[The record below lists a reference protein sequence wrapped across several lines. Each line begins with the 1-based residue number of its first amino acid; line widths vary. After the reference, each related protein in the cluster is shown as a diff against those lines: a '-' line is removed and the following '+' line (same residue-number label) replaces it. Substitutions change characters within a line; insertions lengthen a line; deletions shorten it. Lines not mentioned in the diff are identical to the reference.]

1 MSIRLLLVDDEDLV
15 RFGLRTILDLTD
27 DIDVVGEASDGA
39 QAVSAA
45 RALRPEVVLM
55 DIRMPRVDGLAAT
68 RQILDQPDPPKVVIL
83 TTFHLDEYV
92 YSALQAGASGFLLKD
107 TPPRQ
112 IVTAIRAVA
121 GGSEMLS
128 PAVTRRLIA
137 EYVAPRDHPLRTESR
152 RKLALLSDRERDV
165 LTPIGRGL
173 SNADAAQSLLMSEA
187 TVKTYVSRML
197 TKLGLAN
204 RTQAAI
210 LAHEAGFTTEP
221 RTHPP
226 DADGNDRDI
235 LAGKVTAEHG

>member
-27 DIDVVGEASDGA
+27 DIDVVGEAADGA
-39 QAVSAA
+39 EAISAA

-55 DIRMPRVDGLAAT
+55 DVRMQRVDGLAAT
-68 RQILDQPDPPKVVIL
+68 RHILDQPDPPKVLIL

-92 YSALQAGASGFLLKD
+92 FSALQAGASGFLLKD

-112 IVTAIRAVA
+112 IAAAIRAVA
-121 GGSEMLS
+121 AGSEMLS

-137 EYVAPRDHPLRTESR
+137 EYVAPRDHPQRTESR

-165 LTPIGRGL
+165 LTLIGKGL
-173 SNADAAQSLLMSEA
+173 SNAEAAQNLFMSEA
-187 TVKTYVSRML
+187 TIKTYVSRML
-197 TKLGLAN
+197 TKLEFAN

-210 LAHEAGFTTEP
+210 LAHEAGLY
-221 RTHPP
+221 
-226 DADGNDRDI
+226 D
-235 LAGKVTAEHG
+235 

>member
-121 GGSEMLS
+121 AGSEMLS

-165 LTPIGRGL
+165 LTLIGRGL
-173 SNADAAQSLLMSEA
+173 SNADAAQNLFMSEA
-187 TVKTYVSRML
+187 TIKTYVSRML

-210 LAHEAGFTTEP
+210 LAHEAGLY
-221 RTHPP
+221 
-226 DADGNDRDI
+226 D
-235 LAGKVTAEHG
+235 

>member
-1 MSIRLLLVDDEDLV
+1 MNIRLLLVDDEDLV

-112 IVTAIRAVA
+112 IVAAIRAVA
-121 GGSEMLS
+121 AGSEMLS

-137 EYVAPRDHPLRTESR
+137 EYVAPRDHPQRIESR

-165 LTPIGRGL
+165 LTLIGRGL
-173 SNADAAQSLLMSEA
+173 SNADAAQNLFMSEA
-187 TVKTYVSRML
+187 TIKTYVSRML

-210 LAHEAGFTTEP
+210 LAHEAGLY
-221 RTHPP
+221 
-226 DADGNDRDI
+226 D
-235 LAGKVTAEHG
+235 

>member
-1 MSIRLLLVDDEDLV
+1 MTIRLLLVDDEDLV

-45 RALRPEVVLM
+45 RALRPDVVLM
-55 DIRMPRVDGLAAT
+55 DVRMPRVDGLAAT
-68 RQILDQPDPPKVVIL
+68 RQILDRPDPPKVVIL

-92 YSALQAGASGFLLKD
+92 FSALRAGASGFLLKD

-121 GGSEMLS
+121 AGSEMLS

-137 EYVAPRDHPLRTESR
+137 EYVAPRDHPQRTEAR

-165 LTPIGRGL
+165 LTLIGRGL
-173 SNADAAQSLLMSEA
+173 SNAEAAQNLFMSEA
-187 TVKTYVSRML
+187 TIKTYVSRML
-197 TKLGLAN
+197 TKLELAN

-210 LAHEAGFTTEP
+210 LAHEAGLYE
-221 RTHPP
+221 
-226 DADGNDRDI
+226 
-235 LAGKVTAEHG
+235 

>member
-15 RFGLRTILDLTD
+15 RFGLRTILDLSD

-112 IVTAIRAVA
+112 IVAAIRAVA
-121 GGSEMLS
+121 AGSEMLS

-137 EYVAPRDHPLRTESR
+137 EYVAPRDHPQRIESR

-165 LTPIGRGL
+165 LTLIGRGL
-173 SNADAAQSLLMSEA
+173 SNADAAQNLFMSEA
-187 TVKTYVSRML
+187 TIKTYVSRML

-210 LAHEAGFTTEP
+210 LAHEAGLY
-221 RTHPP
+221 
-226 DADGNDRDI
+226 D
-235 LAGKVTAEHG
+235 

>member
-1 MSIRLLLVDDEDLV
+1 MTIRLLLVDDEDLV

-39 QAVSAA
+39 QAVSAS
-45 RALRPEVVLM
+45 RALRPDVVLM
-55 DIRMPRVDGLAAT
+55 DVRMPRVDGLAAT
-68 RQILDQPDPPKVVIL
+68 RQILEQADPPKVVIL

-92 YSALQAGASGFLLKD
+92 FSALQAGASGFLLKD

-112 IVTAIRAVA
+112 IAAAIRAVA
-121 GGSEMLS
+121 AGSEMLS

-137 EYVAPRDHPLRTESR
+137 EYVAPRDHPQRIESR

-165 LTPIGRGL
+165 LTLIGRGL
-173 SNADAAQSLLMSEA
+173 SNAEAAQNLFMSEA
-187 TVKTYVSRML
+187 TIKTYVSRML

-210 LAHEAGFTTEP
+210 LAHEAGLY
-221 RTHPP
+221 
-226 DADGNDRDI
+226 D
-235 LAGKVTAEHG
+235 

>member
-1 MSIRLLLVDDEDLV
+1 MTIRLLLVDDEDLV
-15 RFGLRTILDLTD
+15 RFGLRTILDLSD
-27 DIDVVGEASDGA
+27 DIDVVGEAADGA
-39 QAVSAA
+39 QAISAA

-112 IVTAIRAVA
+112 IVAAIRAVA
-121 GGSEMLS
+121 AGSEMLS

-137 EYVAPRDHPLRTESR
+137 EYVTPRNHPQRTESR

-165 LTPIGRGL
+165 LTLIGRGL
-173 SNADAAQSLLMSEA
+173 SNADAAQNLFMSEA
-187 TVKTYVSRML
+187 TIKTYVSRML
-197 TKLGLAN
+197 TKLELTN

-210 LAHEAGFTTEP
+210 LAHEAGLY
-221 RTHPP
+221 
-226 DADGNDRDI
+226 D
-235 LAGKVTAEHG
+235 

>member
-92 YSALQAGASGFLLKD
+92 FSALQAGASGFLLKD

-112 IVTAIRAVA
+112 IVAAIRAVA
-121 GGSEMLS
+121 AGSEMLS

-137 EYVAPRDHPLRTESR
+137 EYVAPRDHPQRVESR

-165 LTPIGRGL
+165 LTLIGRGL
-173 SNADAAQSLLMSEA
+173 SNADAAQNLFMSEA
-187 TVKTYVSRML
+187 TIKTYVSRML

-210 LAHEAGFTTEP
+210 LAHEAGLY
-221 RTHPP
+221 
-226 DADGNDRDI
+226 D
-235 LAGKVTAEHG
+235 

>member
-1 MSIRLLLVDDEDLV
+1 MTIRLLLVDDEDLV

-55 DIRMPRVDGLAAT
+55 DVRMPRVDGLAAT
-68 RQILDQPDPPKVVIL
+68 RQILDHPDPPKVVIL

-92 YSALQAGASGFLLKD
+92 FSALQAGASGFLLKD

-121 GGSEMLS
+121 AGSEMLS

-137 EYVAPRDHPLRTESR
+137 EYVAPRDHPQRIESR

-165 LTPIGRGL
+165 LTLIGRGL
-173 SNADAAQSLLMSEA
+173 SNADAAQNLFMSEA
-187 TVKTYVSRML
+187 TIKTYVSRML

-210 LAHEAGFTTEP
+210 LAHEAGLY
-221 RTHPP
+221 
-226 DADGNDRDI
+226 D
-235 LAGKVTAEHG
+235 

>member
-39 QAVSAA
+39 QAVSAT

-83 TTFHLDEYV
+83 TTFHLDKYV

-121 GGSEMLS
+121 AGSEMLS

-137 EYVAPRDHPLRTESR
+137 EYVAPRDHPQRIESR

-165 LTPIGRGL
+165 LTLIGRGL
-173 SNADAAQSLLMSEA
+173 SNADAAQNLFMSEA
-187 TVKTYVSRML
+187 TIKTYVSRML

-210 LAHEAGFTTEP
+210 LAHEAGLY
-221 RTHPP
+221 
-226 DADGNDRDI
+226 D
-235 LAGKVTAEHG
+235 

>member
-68 RQILDQPDPPKVVIL
+68 RQILEQPDPPKVVIL

-121 GGSEMLS
+121 AGSEMLS

-137 EYVAPRDHPLRTESR
+137 EYVAPRDHPQRVESR

-165 LTPIGRGL
+165 LTLIGRGL
-173 SNADAAQSLLMSEA
+173 SNADAAQNLFMSEA
-187 TVKTYVSRML
+187 TIKTYVSRML
-197 TKLGLAN
+197 TKLELTN

-210 LAHEAGFTTEP
+210 LAHEAGLY
-221 RTHPP
+221 
-226 DADGNDRDI
+226 D
-235 LAGKVTAEHG
+235 

>member
-68 RQILDQPDPPKVVIL
+68 RQILDQPNPPKVLIL

-121 GGSEMLS
+121 AGSEMLS

-137 EYVAPRDHPLRTESR
+137 EYVAPRDHPQRIESR

-165 LTPIGRGL
+165 LTLIGRGL
-173 SNADAAQSLLMSEA
+173 SNADAAQNLFMSEA
-187 TVKTYVSRML
+187 TIKTYVSRML

-210 LAHEAGFTTEP
+210 LAHEAGLY
-221 RTHPP
+221 
-226 DADGNDRDI
+226 D
-235 LAGKVTAEHG
+235 

>member
-1 MSIRLLLVDDEDLV
+1 MTIRLLLVDDEDLV

-55 DIRMPRVDGLAAT
+55 DVRMPRVDGLAAT
-68 RQILDQPDPPKVVIL
+68 RQILEQADPPKVVIL

-92 YSALQAGASGFLLKD
+92 FSALQAGASGFLLKD

-112 IVTAIRAVA
+112 IAAAIRAVA
-121 GGSEMLS
+121 AGSEMLS

-137 EYVAPRDHPLRTESR
+137 EYVAPRDHPQRTEAR

-165 LTPIGRGL
+165 LTLIGRGL
-173 SNADAAQSLLMSEA
+173 SNAEAAQNLFMSEA
-187 TVKTYVSRML
+187 TIKTYVSRML

-210 LAHEAGFTTEP
+210 LAHEAGLY
-221 RTHPP
+221 
-226 DADGNDRDI
+226 D
-235 LAGKVTAEHG
+235 

>member
-121 GGSEMLS
+121 AGSEMLS

-137 EYVAPRDHPLRTESR
+137 EYVAPRDHPQRVESR

-165 LTPIGRGL
+165 LTLIGRGL
-173 SNADAAQSLLMSEA
+173 SNADAAQNLFMSEA
-187 TVKTYVSRML
+187 TIKTYVSRML
-197 TKLGLAN
+197 TKLELTN

-210 LAHEAGFTTEP
+210 LAHEAGLY
-221 RTHPP
+221 
-226 DADGNDRDI
+226 D
-235 LAGKVTAEHG
+235 

>member
-121 GGSEMLS
+121 AGSEMLS

-137 EYVAPRDHPLRTESR
+137 EYVAPRDHPQRVESR

-165 LTPIGRGL
+165 LTLIGRGL
-173 SNADAAQSLLMSEA
+173 SNADAAQNLFMSEA
-187 TVKTYVSRML
+187 TIKTYVSRML

-210 LAHEAGFTTEP
+210 LAHEAGLY
-221 RTHPP
+221 
-226 DADGNDRDI
+226 D
-235 LAGKVTAEHG
+235 

>member
-15 RFGLRTILDLTD
+15 RFRLRTILDLTD
-27 DIDVVGEASDGA
+27 DIDVIGEASDGA

-92 YSALQAGASGFLLKD
+92 YSALQAGASGCLLKD

-121 GGSEMLS
+121 AGSEMLS

-137 EYVAPRDHPLRTESR
+137 EYVAPRDHPQRVESR

-165 LTPIGRGL
+165 LTLIGRGL
-173 SNADAAQSLLMSEA
+173 SNADAAQNLFMSEA
-187 TVKTYVSRML
+187 TIKTYVSRML
-197 TKLGLAN
+197 TKLELTN

-210 LAHEAGFTTEP
+210 LAHEAGLY
-221 RTHPP
+221 
-226 DADGNDRDI
+226 D
-235 LAGKVTAEHG
+235 